1 MSLPSYIEAPAD
13 ADGVYAIY
21 PGDGI
26 PDDSRDATWHEHQ
39 MEVTPRNGGAPM
51 LMVHNVTLPT
61 LTLFRP
67 DPAIAT
73 GASII
78 IAPGGAFRFQMMDHE
93 GYDMARAVA
102 ATGMTAFVLRYRV
115 MHTPD
120 TEEEMHAYYREL
132 GKELPVQDLS
142 EMRAPVGNE
151 ESEAARPWA
160 EADGLQ
166 AVRWVRAHAD
176 ELGIDPGRIGIAGFS
191 AGGGVTIAAAT
202 IYDAESRPDFAVGIY
217 PGYRRDVPVPADAP
231 PLFLAA
237 ADGDIL
243 VSPGSTAALYQAWH
257 NAGRTVELHIFSNG
271 AHGFG
276 MLPGEPNE
284 QWFALFLRWLDAL
297 SIHPAT
303 QRTAS

>member
-1 MSLPSYIEAPAD
+1 MSLPPYIEAPTD

-26 PDDSRDATWHEHQ
+26 PDDSRNATWHEHLMQ
-39 MEVTPRNGGAPM
+39 VASRTTGDPM
-51 LMVHNVTLPT
+51 PLVHNVTLPT

-67 DPAIAT
+67 DPAKAT
-73 GASII
+73 GASIV
-78 IAPGGAFRFQMMDHE
+78 IAPGGAFRFLMMGYE
-93 GYDMARAVA
+93 GYDMARALA
-102 ATGMTAFVLRYRV
+102 ATGMTAFVLRYRL

-120 TEEEMHAYYREL
+120 TEDEMHTYFREL
-132 GKELPVQDLS
+132 GKELPVQDIA
-142 EMRAPVGNE
+142 EIRAPVGND

-160 EADGLQ
+160 EADGVQ
-166 AVRWVRAHAD
+166 AVRWVREHAD
-176 ELGIDPGRIGIAGFS
+176 ELGIDPQRIGIAGFS
-191 AGGGVTIAAAT
+191 AGGGVSIAAAT
-202 IYDAESRPDFAVGIY
+202 IYDADSRPDFAVGIY
-217 PGYRRDVPVPADAP
+217 PGYRRDVPIPADAP

-284 QWFALFLRWLDAL
+284 QWFALFLQWLDAL
-297 SIHPAT
+297 SIHSP
-303 QRTAS
+303 R